1 MTIPSSSSS
10 SSSSNIESLTR
21 EERWLRWEQ
30 RGRDNDARLMRRVRR
45 ALWAAALVA
54 IALLIFLIV

>member
-1 MTIPSSSSS
+1 MTISSSD
-10 SSSSNIESLTR
+10 IESLTR
-21 EERWLRWEQ
+21 EERWRRWEQ
-30 RGRDNDARLMRRVRR
+30 RGRDNDARLMRRARG